1 MCGIRRKRYNLG
13 GWLLINTK
21 QTFNDSNQ
29 KKDKRYKN
37 VGQAENRIWFFC
49 FHAHKKNEQQHTNE
63 ARSQMGEV
71 KDAHID
77 TDVSDVM
84 TFTIF

>member
-1 MCGIRRKRYNLG
+1 MIFLFSCA
-13 GWLLINTK
+13 
-21 QTFNDSNQ
+21 Q
-29 KKDKRYKN
+29 
-37 VGQAENRIWFFC
+37 
-49 FHAHKKNEQQHTNE
+49 KNEQQHTNE